1 MSCGIHL
8 LCRQHKK
15 LLVCACHDDMVASLM
30 AKIHLCSCKMPCVF
44 CVLQEA
50 ELLCSDK
57 VCAERPDPAE
67 MCALKGT
74 SEG

>member
-1 MSCGIHL
+1 
-8 LCRQHKK
+8 
-15 LLVCACHDDMVASLM
+15 MVASLM
-30 AKIHLCSCKMPCVF
+30 AKIHLCSCEMPCVF

-50 ELLCSDK
+50 ELQCSDK
-57 VCAERPDPAE
+57 VCAEGREPDE